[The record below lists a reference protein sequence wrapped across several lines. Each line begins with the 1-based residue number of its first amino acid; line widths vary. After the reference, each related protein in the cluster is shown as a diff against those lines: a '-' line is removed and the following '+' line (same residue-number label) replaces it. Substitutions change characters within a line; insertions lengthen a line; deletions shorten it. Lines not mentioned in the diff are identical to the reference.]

1 MVCFKKIVC
10 RVMVFSTALVIFGC
24 GKSNQTNLDVE
35 ETQGTIKG
43 AGGVSEETVP
53 AEEQSTEENRSEEW
67 PYYLDAAPEEMP
79 GNILG
84 YTLQRIIGSIT
95 YVRDDD
101 YLVDK
106 SAVGKGVCRTENI
119 SEAEALVGQL
129 MTVAVESRGEV
140 QMTARPYFSDWA
152 VQQLQE
158 TDWEALDKDWQIN
171 PYEYD
176 REYTI
181 HDLYGATGY
190 NFRYVFYPNEECRHG
205 EETQTVTA
213 WITVNPEGIIDGVK
227 LEINQVQITEADI
240 EVYVNSTGLFD
251 DAFCETVIEGGQICE
266 GKVSLDFYDYFG
278 RFLNPGET
286 YEPKYPGLL
295 ASADAAAS
303 AEKLGKIFINMLESR
318 GEELRQYQSLFA
330 IEKEYIDFKNDGW
343 NQLEE
348 NWKASA
354 AYDCYYIDGMI
365 DSGFVVFRYCFYPDY
380 VEMDLEEAKAVL
392 LKCYVDVVK
401 GEIYYVEMNM
411 ISMTREEYG
420 ASEERKKEQEQRS
433 LIIKEGKRAAGNEK
447 QPITVRRSDFV
458 PCLLRDYRFSA
469 QDESVIPSEEKISV
483 LGMEDRTELAEYL
496 GQKLLQEFEDNAGK
510 IKAVFHDESAA
521 YGEYI
526 ASWSH
531 FRERAGGDWR
541 ADAKYDCFYM
551 ESNERDACVH
561 LKYYFYP
568 VMEEGIGEGHVMV
581 LDVYLSGSGI
591 EDIVMN
597 RYRTQKR
604 KQSDDKK
611 VLEAYQAGYII
622 EQEK

>member
-1 MVCFKKIVC
+1 MAHFKKIVGIT
-10 RVMVFSTALVIFGC
+10 MVFFLALAVSGC
-24 GKSNQTNLDVE
+24 SKSNQTSLDVE

-84 YTLQRIIGSIT
+84 YTLQRINGSIT

-129 MTVAVESRGEV
+129 MTEAVESRGEV

-152 VQQLQE
+152 VQQLQK
-158 TDWEALDKDWQIN
+158 TDWEALDKDWQVN

-190 NFRYVFYPNEECRHG
+190 NFMYVFYPNEECRNG

-213 WITVNPEGIIDGVK
+213 WLTVNPEGIIDSVK
-227 LEINQVQITEADI
+227 LEINQVQVTKADI

-251 DAFCETVIEGGQICE
+251 DAFYETVIEGGQVCE

-295 ASADAAAS
+295 ASADAAVS
-303 AEKLGKIFINMLESR
+303 AENLGNIFINMLESR

-330 IEKEYIDFKNDGW
+330 IEKEYTDFKNDGW

-354 AYDCYYIDGMI
+354 AYDCYYVDSMI

-420 ASEERKKEQEQRS
+420 ASEKRKKEQEQRS
-433 LIIKEGKRAAGNEK
+433 LIIKEGKRAAENEK

-469 QDESVIPSEEKISV
+469 QDESVIPFEEKISV
-483 LGMEDRTELAEYL
+483 LGREDRTELAEYL
-496 GQKLLQEFEDNAGK
+496 GEKFLQEFEEDAGQ
-510 IKAVFHDESAA
+510 IEEVFHDESAA

-531 FRERAGGDWR
+531 FRERAGDDWR
-541 ADAKYDCFYM
+541 ADTKYDCFYV
-551 ESNERDACVH
+551 EGNERDACAH